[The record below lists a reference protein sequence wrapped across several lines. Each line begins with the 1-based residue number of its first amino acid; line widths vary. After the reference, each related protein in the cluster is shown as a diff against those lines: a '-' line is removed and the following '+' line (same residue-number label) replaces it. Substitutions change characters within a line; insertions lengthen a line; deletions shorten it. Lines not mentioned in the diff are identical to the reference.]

1 MPELG
6 LHVWWWKHPR
16 MPMWWVG
23 LNSKSVWAGVIFF
36 CLKVA
41 ALCIKALLFK
51 KLKNSFLKS
60 LLNLLQYC
68 FHFMFCFFGC
78 KASGI
83 SAPWLGTKLALPVL
97 EGEVLT
103 TGLPETSHPA
113 TSVCEK
119 QDPGSSREFCKQASN
134 LEKDARIKP
143 YMYWN
148 ESKIMTL

>member
-1 MPELG
+1 MVPIKTILYKKIKKESMLELG

-51 KLKNSFLKS
+51 KLKNNSLKS

-83 SAPWLGTKLALPVL
+83 SAPWLGTKLTLPVL

-103 TGLPETSHPA
+103 TGLPIQRLLFVRSRTQAAVESFANKLQTSR
-113 TSVCEK
+113 K
-119 QDPGSSREFCKQASN
+119 MPG
-134 LEKDARIKP
+134 
-143 YMYWN
+143 
-148 ESKIMTL
+148 

>member
-1 MPELG
+1 MVPIKTILYKKIKKESMLELG

-51 KLKNSFLKS
+51 KLKNNSLKS

-83 SAPWLGTKLALPVL
+83 SAPWLGTKLTLPVL

-103 TGLPETSHPA
+103 TGLPIHRLLFVRSRTQAAAESLANKLRTSR
-113 TSVCEK
+113 K
-119 QDPGSSREFCKQASN
+119 MPG
-134 LEKDARIKP
+134 
-143 YMYWN
+143 
-148 ESKIMTL
+148 